1 LGRRATLNSRK
12 RNRRILAGSLGVG
25 AVAAVVVIYLVV
37 SAGIDPLS
45 SYIGQPVSPQVLQ
58 EVTGVSDSTLN
69 SVGSISGV
77 RPPGSISGPSLT
89 SSGKPEVLY
98 VGGEYCPYCAVERW
112 SIIMALSRFGQ
123 FSGLQYMQS
132 STTDVNQN
140 TPTFTFAGATYS
152 SQYITFVPVEEFDR
166 AGNIRQAL
174 TPDQQSLLTQFDT
187 CPETSSSGGIPFID
201 IGNSFAV
208 NCGAQFNLDISGDN
222 WTQVASQLND
232 PSSSTAK
239 LMDGAANSLIAA
251 ICKVDGGQ
259 PTSVCGQPFATLTAA
274 FTTAR
279 TSASQVALR
288 APQASA
294 VETRRTD

>member
-1 LGRRATLNSRK
+1 MGRRATLNSRK